1 MKSQITNHKSQTNS
15 KFEIRNSKHVFWS
28 FEFRSL
34 DIVWNLVLGAWNF
47 RSRNSANGF
56 GLVEIVVAIGIIS
69 VSLFALMQTEI
80 VAIKLLRG
88 EKENL
93 EAMLL
98 AEESLEAVRSLRD
111 ESWASN
117 IAGVSDNTSY
127 YPIVENGKWKLSAG
141 TSSAINGKYQRS
153 ILFQPVV
160 RNASDQIA
168 SSGTA
173 DPNTKKII
181 ATVAWGNK
189 NTKILTAY
197 ITNFLTSITPAT
209 ETKSFFFENGVT
221 DGNLS
226 NFPSNNSGD
235 GDPTQS
241 FTTSTA
247 TTTMTRADL
256 YIKKVGTNLSDLTLE
271 VRISSTGQIL
281 GTSTILTG
289 SAISTSTLSW
299 VSFRFPDFITLAPNT
314 NYTLRLRSAPS
325 STDAGSGSTGPI
337 HWGYQQ
343 TASSPYAGGNARR
356 YVGRL
361 SNPNDSG
368 QLLDQYDFSFRIFTL
383 Q

>member
-1 MKSQITNHKSQTNS
+1 M
-15 KFEIRNSKHVFWS
+15 RNFQFSIF
-28 FEFRSL
+28 
-34 DIVWNLVLGAWNF
+34 NF
-47 RSRNSANGF
+47 QAERTNGF

-69 VSLFALMQTEI
+69 VSLFALLQTEI
-80 VAIKLLRG
+80 AAIKLLRG

-93 EAMLL
+93 EAYLL
-98 AEESLEAVRSLRD
+98 AEESLEAVRSMRD

-127 YPIVENGKWKLSAG
+127 YPVVENGKWKLSAG
-141 TSSAINGKYQRS
+141 TSSVINGKYHRS
-153 ILFQPVV
+153 VVFQPVT
-160 RNASDQIA
+160 RNASDQIVA
-168 SSGTA
+168 GGIL
-173 DPNTKKII
+173 DPDTKKIV
-181 ATVAWGNK
+181 ATVAWGNG

-197 ITNFLTSITPAT
+197 ITNFLTSISPAT
-209 ETKSFFFENGVT
+209 EEKTFFFENGAT
-221 DGNLS
+221 DGDLS
-226 NFPSNNSGD
+226 NFPSDNSGN

-256 YIKKVGTNLSDLTLE
+256 SIKKVGTNLSDLYLE
-271 VRISSTGQIL
+271 VRVNPTGQIL

-299 VSFRFPDFITLAPNT
+299 VSFRFPDFVTLVPNT
-314 NYTLRLRSAPS
+314 NYTLRLRSIPS
-325 STDAGSGSTGPI
+325 STDAWSGSAGPI

-343 TASSPYAGGNARR
+343 TASSPYAGGSARR

-361 SNPNDSG
+361 SNPDDTG